1 MTIFGNTKFHALWNI
16 LLENPGKMLLKYI
29 LTILIK
35 YARNFSDIRVDEL
48 FLKKQSTPKAPQ

>member
-35 YARNFSDIRVDEL
+35 YARNFSDIRVDER
-48 FLKKQSTPKAPQ
+48 FFSKK